1 MFCRKPGFRRFVV
14 LFDAEI
20 GRSGVHCG
28 FFGARKR
35 VSRGKT
41 FVADSETRFRG
52 ARRWSRP
59 RPCGFLFKS
68 KHFYATNVVSVYKRF
83 MGMQKTRFPGAKK
96 PILSR
101 KPRFLHH
108 RELFEGHDKVPAL
121 STEYRQ
127 SDFSPASLTALAS
140 FWNILL

>member
-83 MGMQKTRFPGAKK
+83 MGMQKRGFRGRKSRFYPENHVSCITENFLKAATRF
-96 PILSR
+96 
-101 KPRFLHH
+101 
-108 RELFEGHDKVPAL
+108 PAL